1 VDAATGRVELIV
13 EPVTEGTVLLE
24 RSTDLLKWE
33 KVAEGNPVGGIVEL
47 RDLPGSD
54 RAFYR
59 ATLLR

>member
-13 EPVTEGTVLLE
+13 EPVTGGTVLLE

-33 KVAEGNPVGGIVEL
+33 KVAEGRPTSGRVEL
-47 RDLPGSD
+47 GDTAGFD

-59 ATLLR
+59 ATVLR